1 MFIAIHVLYTV
12 YSERRILDVVLVP
25 GCLFD
30 ISSHKVSPNS
40 KGWAS
45 LKKPAN
51 LKITVP
57 IRLTWKMWTLI
68 RRRWYLGIY
77 SQTLYVLFRDR
88 WAYAS
93 KNKNNVVFI
102 DFKCK
107 GVPRSLSPAHFAFVQ
122 CSPIFQKKKKTKS
135 VNRLKDKG
143 KQHVQFLRH

>member
-40 KGWAS
+40 KDWAS
-45 LKKPAN
+45 LKKRAN

-88 WAYAS
+88 
-93 KNKNNVVFI
+93 
-102 DFKCK
+102 
-107 GVPRSLSPAHFAFVQ
+107 
-122 CSPIFQKKKKTKS
+122 
-135 VNRLKDKG
+135 
-143 KQHVQFLRH
+143 